1 MCIFNK
7 KGMTDLQTK
16 FFTACVAARGVVAI
30 IVAMLSDKQMKM
42 LTPIVVFLIIFGLYK
57 YSTHT
62 PEQVGAHNQLVWWN
76 ISRLIHTIMLIIF
89 VYLVV
94 YEKFNYAKMI
104 PFIDILIGIAAVSY
118 HYSSYK

>member
-1 MCIFNK
+1 MCSGPWGRCDCHSYVIRQ
-7 KGMTDLQTK
+7 TDEN
-16 FFTACVAARGVVAI
+16 V
-30 IVAMLSDKQMKM
+30 D
-42 LTPIVVFLIIFGLYK
+42 PIVVFLVIFGLYK

-104 PFIDILIGIAAVSY
+104 PFLDISIGIAAVSY